1 MSTEDSHADRPP
13 GPRRGAPVRLA
24 HQGMAALRGLLGLLA
39 HAPLTLVFLVALWTV
54 GALTGS
60 LLDGPPDELLQ
71 QVGIGTGSLA
81 HGHWWAPVS
90 SALWCLDLT
99 GYLASSVLLLG
110 FGAAGERLLGAGRTA
125 VLFLAAQVGGT
136 LLGIGVVKLGSLAGW
151 LWLNFLDDPA
161 ELALSPSTG
170 AVGLGLALS
179 SRLPALWR
187 RRLRL
192 VLIVALV
199 TLALFSGY
207 AQDVVRLCGGL
218 VGLLAGVAMFG
229 RVGKTLGAPSRSET
243 RVLVALLLAACAL
256 GPVFML
262 LNPYSAGPLVALGD
276 VLTAPTPSAEEVA
289 AVCADPELV
298 EQCREH
304 RARASF
310 DGLPSAILSVLPAL
324 FLLVLAEGLRRG
336 RVLAWWSATVANL
349 ALLVWFVQ
357 SVVDLALTPAEDIVG
372 LSPHTKAQL
381 VFDSSMPLLLS
392 VAMLAGLIVTRRQF
406 TVTGPRRS
414 RRRLLAFVVTAFLSL
429 GALYV
434 LGGYL
439 WRDQFDP
446 RPSFGDLLADAPSRF
461 LPPGYLDLFP
471 VRFIANGGAAEVLCE
486 YLGVVFW
493 LLVLGGFLVTF
504 WRAAPPTDATAA
516 ARAREL
522 AEKFGGST
530 LAHMTTWPGNNYW
543 FTQDERAAVAY
554 RVVATI
560 AITTGDPVGEPAART
575 EAVRGFADFCARNG
589 WTPCF
594 YSVTEQVKEATG
606 EFGWSAV
613 QVAEDTLVP
622 LPELAFT
629 GKKWQDVRTALN
641 KAGKAGITAE
651 WWSYP
656 KAPLAITDQVRSI
669 SEEWVADKGLPEM
682 GFTLGG
688 LDELN
693 DPEVRCLVAVDA
705 DRTVHGITSWLPVHR
720 DGQVVGW
727 TLDFMRRRA
736 TGFRGVMEFLIA
748 SAALSFQEEGAE
760 FLSLS
765 GAPLARLDR
774 GQQPGALQ
782 RLLDFAGR
790 ALEPVYGFRSLF
802 AFKAKFQPTY
812 QPLYLAYPDPA
823 ALPRIANAISR
834 AYLPNMGPRQ
844 GLRLVRRVLSR

>member
-1 MSTEDSHADRPP
+1 MSTEDSQVEPP
-13 GPRRGAPVRLA
+13 STPRRPAPIRLV
-24 HQGMAALRGLLGLLA
+24 HQGIAALRGLLGLLA

-60 LLDGPPDELLQ
+60 LLDGPSGELLP
-71 QVGIGTGSLA
+71 QVGIGTSSLVD
-81 HGHWWAPVS
+81 GHWWAPLS
-90 SALWCLDLT
+90 SALWCLDLV
-99 GYLASSVLLLG
+99 GYLATSVLLLG
-110 FGAAGERLLGAGRTA
+110 FGAAGERLLGPGRTA
-125 VLFLAAQVGGT
+125 VLFLISQVGGA
-136 LLGIGVVKLGSLAGW
+136 LLGIGVIKLGSVAGW

-218 VGLLAGVAMFG
+218 IGMLAGLAMLG
-229 RVGKTLGAPSRSET
+229 RSSKTVGAPSRSET

-262 LNPYSAGPLVALGD
+262 LTPYTAGPLTALGD
-276 VLTAPTPSAEEVA
+276 VLTSPVPSADQIEA
-289 AVCADPELV
+289 ICADPDFAER
-298 EQCREH
+298 CREL
-304 RARASF
+304 RARANF
-310 DGLPSAILSVLPAL
+310 DGLPSAIMSVLPAL

-336 RVLAWWSATVANL
+336 RKLAWWSATVANL

-357 SVVDLALTPAEDIVG
+357 SIVDLMLTPTAEFGDI
-372 LSPHTKAQL
+372 SPHTKGQL
-381 VFDSSMPLLLS
+381 VFDSSMPVLLS
-392 VAMLAGLIVTRRQF
+392 VAMLIGLVVTRRQF
-406 TVTGPRRS
+406 TVAGPRRS
-414 RRRLLAFVVTAFLSL
+414 RRRLVAFIVGAFVLL
-429 GALYV
+429 GVVYV
-434 LGGYL
+434 LGGYA

-446 RPSFGDLLADAPSRF
+446 QPGFGQLIADAPSRF

-471 VRFIANGGAAEVLCE
+471 VRFIATGGLAGLLCE

-493 LLVLGGFLVTF
+493 LLVLGALLVTF
-504 WRAAPPTDATAA
+504 WRAAPPTDETAA
-516 ARAREL
+516 ARARDL
-522 AEKFGGST
+522 VQKFGGSN
-530 LAHMTTWPGNNYW
+530 LAHMTTWRGNNYW
-543 FTQDERAAVAY
+543 FTADEQAVVAY

-560 AITTGDPVGEPAART
+560 AITTGDPVGEPAARI

-594 YSVTEQVKEATG
+594 YSVTEAIKDETKT
-606 EFGWSAV
+606 FGWSAV

-693 DPEVRCLVAVDA
+693 DNEVRCLVALDA

-748 SAALSFQEEGAE
+748 SAALSFKEEGAE

-812 QPLYLAYPDPA
+812 QPMYMAYPDPA
-823 ALPRIANAISR
+823 ALPRIANAIGR
-834 AYLPNMGPRQ
+834 AYLPNMGARQ

>member
-1 MSTEDSHADRPP
+1 MSTEDVDVEARPHRP
-13 GPRRGAPVRLA
+13 VPVRLA
-24 HQGMAALRGLLGLLA
+24 GQAVHGLRRVLELVLR
-39 HAPLTLVFLVALWTV
+39 APLTLVFLVALWTV

-60 LLDGPPDELLQ
+60 LVEGPPDSLLA
-71 QVGIGTGSLA
+71 QVGVSTQGLGE
-81 HGHWWAPVS
+81 GRWWTPFS
-90 SALWCLDLT
+90 SALWCLGLA
-99 GYLASSVLLLG
+99 GYLLSTVLVLG
-110 FGAAGERLLGAGRTA
+110 FGAAGERWLGARRTA
-125 VLFLAAQVGGT
+125 LVFAVSQVGGV
-136 LLGIGVVKLGSLAGW
+136 LVGMAVIKLGSLAGW
-151 LWLNFLDDPA
+151 VWLNFLDNPD
-161 ELALSPSTG
+161 ELALSPSIG
-170 AVGLGLALS
+170 AAGVGLALS
-179 SRLPALWR
+179 SRLPVLWR

-192 VLIVALV
+192 VLVVALV

-207 AQDVVRLCGGL
+207 ALDVARLSGGL
-218 VGLLAGVAMFG
+218 VGLLAGRLMFG
-229 RVGKTLGAPSRSET
+229 RSAQVTGAPSRSET

-262 LNPYSAGPLVALGD
+262 LTPYTAGPLTALAD
-276 VLTAPTPSAEEVA
+276 VLTSPTPSAEQVEA
-289 AVCADPELV
+289 ICADPDQAEW
-298 EQCREH
+298 CRELK
-304 RARASF
+304 ARASF
-310 DGLPSAILSVLPAL
+310 DGLPSAVLSVLPAL

-336 RVLAWWSATVANL
+336 RRLAWWVALWANL
-349 ALLVWFVQ
+349 ALVVWFVQ
-357 SVVDLALTPAEDIVG
+357 SIVDLALTPAERFVDYQ
-372 LSPHTKAQL
+372 PYTKGQL
-381 VFDSSMPLLLS
+381 VFDSAGPVLIC
-392 VAMLAGLIVTRRQF
+392 VAMLAGLVLTRRHF
-406 TVTGPRRS
+406 TVAGPKRS
-414 RRRLLAFVVTAFLSL
+414 RRRLAGFVAGAFLGL
-429 GALYV
+429 AALYV
-434 LGGYL
+434 LAGWGL
-439 WRDQFDP
+439 REDFDP
-446 RPSFGDLLADAPSRF
+446 VPTFGQLLADAPGRF

-471 VRFIANGGAAEVLCE
+471 VHFIATGTAAELLCE
-486 YLGVVFW
+486 YLGVTFW
-493 LLVLGGFLVTF
+493 LLVLGALLATF
-504 WRAAPPTDATAA
+504 WRAALPEDETAA

-522 AEKFGGST
+522 TEKFGGST
-530 LAHMTTWPGNNYW
+530 LAHMTTWRGNSHW
-543 FTQDERAAVAY
+543 FTDDGRAAVAY

-560 AITTGDPVGEPAART
+560 AITTGDPVGEPDARGD
-575 EAVRGFADFCARNG
+575 AVRGFADFCARNG

-594 YSVTEQVKEATG
+594 YSVTQDVVARTG

-651 WWSYP
+651 WWRYP
-656 KAPLAITDQVRSI
+656 DAPLAITDQVRSI

-693 DPEVRCLVAVDA
+693 DPGVRCLVALDA

-720 DGQVVGW
+720 DGEVVGW

-748 SAALSFQEEGAE
+748 SAALSFKEEGAE

-774 GQQPGALQ
+774 GTTPGTLQ

-812 QPLYLAYPDPA
+812 QPLYMAYPDPA
-823 ALPRIANAISR
+823 ALPRIANAIGR
-834 AYLPNMGPRQ
+834 AYLPDMGAKQ